1 MKSMSGISV
10 QSKPLLNSHPQ
21 YFSYLII
28 FLLLS
33 IVLPDKA
40 VYSQSFK
47 GGVHAGLVGSQVA
60 GDLFSGYNKAGISAG
75 GWVGFQISPN
85 SVFQMELSY
94 IQKGSRENPDYEKEK
109 FDSYIMRLGYVE
121 LPFLYRMIY
130 SEKLNF
136 ETGLGLNFLMHHYE
150 RYNSEE
156 LFSPFAKSNLCFIL
170 GLSYNLNERLK
181 VNFRT
186 NNSLFS
192 IRTERVNGDVWRFF
206 DHGQFSDA
214 LVFSLYY
221 EL

>member
-1 MKSMSGISV
+1 MKSWLCLSV
-10 QSKPLLNSHPQ
+10 PVRYSRNHFIQFYSCLLILMMAVIALPVNTAHGQ
-21 YFSYLII
+21 NFS
-28 FLLLS
+28 
-33 IVLPDKA
+33 
-40 VYSQSFK
+40 

-60 GDLFSGYNKAGISAG
+60 GDLFSGYNKAGISG
-75 GWVGFQISPN
+75 GGYVALQVSPN

-94 IQKGSRENPDYEKEK
+94 IQKGSRENPNYEKEK

-130 SEKLNF
+130 NERLNF
-136 ETGLGLNFLMHHYE
+136 ETGLSMNFLLHHYE

-156 LFSPFAKSNLCFIL
+156 LSSPFAKSNLCLIL
-170 GLSYNLNERLK
+170 GLSYNLNERIR
-181 VNFRT
+181 VNLRT

-206 DHGQFSDA
+206 DHGQYSDA

>member
-1 MKSMSGISV
+1 MSGLSI
-10 QSKPLLNSHPQ
+10 QLKPSGHKCRL
-21 YFSYLII
+21 YFSILII
-28 FLLLS
+28 TLLFN
-33 IVLPDKA
+33 VGLPYKTTFG
-40 VYSQSFK
+40 QSFK
-47 GGVHAGLVGSQVA
+47 GGIHAGLVGSQVA
-60 GDLFSGYNKAGISAG
+60 GDLFSGYNKAGVSAG
-75 GWVGFQISPN
+75 GWVSLLISPN
-85 SVFQMELSY
+85 SAFQMELSY

-130 SEKLNF
+130 NEKLNF

-170 GLSYNLNERLK
+170 GLSYNLSERLR

-192 IRTERVNGDVWRFF
+192 IRTDRVNGDVWRFF